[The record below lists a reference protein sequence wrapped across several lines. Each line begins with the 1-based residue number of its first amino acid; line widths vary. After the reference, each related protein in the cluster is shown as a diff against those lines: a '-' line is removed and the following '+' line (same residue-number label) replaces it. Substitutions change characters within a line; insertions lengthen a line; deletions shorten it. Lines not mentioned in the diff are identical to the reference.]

1 MNYGVSRGFS
11 RRMSD
16 RVHTF
21 FYVCLRLQCL
31 FTVFVYVCSVCLC
44 LQCLVVTVAS
54 VCECL
59 ARLQKRTDALKCRL
73 RVWIRLANGSNAQ
86 NGI

>member
-1 MNYGVSRGFS
+1 MNYGVYREFS
-11 RRMSD
+11 SQLSD
-16 RVHTF
+16 HVHTF
-21 FYVCLRLQCL
+21 SVCLRLQCL

>member
-1 MNYGVSRGFS
+1 
-11 RRMSD
+11 MSVD
-16 RVHTF
+16 ALWGLSGIFAPHE
-21 FYVCLRLQCL
+21 CLFT
-31 FTVFVYVCSVCLC
+31 FTVFVYACSVCLC

-59 ARLQKRTDALKCRL
+59 ARLQKRSDALKCRL
-73 RVWIRLANGSNAQ
+73 RVWIRLANSSNAQ